1 MSPKGVL
8 SLLLS
13 PQYEYQ
19 YEVKDPEQNLFFDK
33 NEIGDETGKVTNP
46 SLLKKIIAFQ
56 SASLPFHRQLK
67 IMLLCEL
74 PPKSSNYII
83 DRTFRP

>member
-33 NEIGDETGKVTNP
+33 NEIGDETGKVTDPSAFPIRFP
-46 SLLKKIIAFQ
+46 SLPSTIKNHVALWTTAKIEQ
-56 SASLPFHRQLK
+56 LYHR
-67 IMLLCEL
+67 
-74 PPKSSNYII
+74 
-83 DRTFRP
+83 